1 MSLKPRAYV
10 LSDHGG
16 VLATRELG
24 RTVGRELQDALVDAP
39 GLVLSFAGVEVASP
53 PFLDELLASIH
64 ASLHGG
70 EANKLLVLDGLNDDV
85 KESLLIV
92 LERRKLALANLED
105 DQIKLLGGSRQL
117 KETLREAQHMGEFSA
132 PELAERLEIKLP
144 ALHQRLQA
152 LLETG
157 AVGRTR
163 ETTGERGRHAY
174 RAPKPRDL
182 EALTTS

>member
-1 MSLKPRAYV
+1 MSVKPRAYV
-10 LSDHGG
+10 LSRHGA
-16 VLATRELG
+16 VLATRDLG
-24 RTVGRELQDALVDAP
+24 RAVGREVQDALGDAP

-53 PFLDELLASIH
+53 PFLDELLASIRG
-64 ASLHGG
+64 SLQGG

-85 KESLLIV
+85 KESLVYV
-92 LERRKLALANLED
+92 LERRKLAIANLED
-105 DQIKLLGGSRQL
+105 KQIKLLGGSRQL
-117 KETLREAQHMGEFSA
+117 QDTLREAQNMGEFSA

-163 ETTGERGRHAY
+163 ESSAARGRHAY
-174 RAPKPRDL
+174 RAPKPREL
-182 EALTTS
+182 EALTTR